1 MAKVTVHN
9 THTLLPMVRSGIWT
23 TILPKTVAIA
33 RTDALTFREIAGLQ
47 EKRSVSML
55 IRKRMQFPSFVE
67 EFAEIIG
74 DFVAK
79 PSQRGSS

>member
-9 THTLLPMVRSGIWT
+9 THTLSAMVRSGIWT

-33 RTDALTFREIAGLQ
+33 RTFREIAGLQ

-67 EFAEIIG
+67 EFTEIIG
-74 DFVAK
+74 DFVTK
-79 PSQRGSS
+79 PSQSGSS